1 MNVAINVNSNVA
13 RICLMHSIG
22 TSLTMW
28 VFTIIRETADAIAQ
42 TDAENY
48 GKKISNQ
55 KILLDFSLNK
65 KSIFFLPLHFNRQI
79 SNCPIK

>member
-13 RICLMHSIG
+13 RIFLMHSIG

-48 GKKISNQ
+48 GKKKYQSKYFIR
-55 KILLDFSLNK
+55 
-65 KSIFFLPLHFNRQI
+65 IFFKQKFHFFSPAPFQ
-79 SNCPIK
+79 